1 MLSVI
6 LLILKIIGIAI
17 LVLLGLI
24 LVLILTVLFV
34 PVRYR
39 VKAEHGDSLDV
50 DGGISWLLH
59 LLHAR
64 IRQSGKERRI
74 WIRVLGILVYDSLR
88 PPKSKKKRTGKASK
102 VKASK
107 ADAGSEDSKHRPED
121 EIKESTKVSNAD
133 REEDITVEDGQKPGN
148 TTTDSVPE
156 AKITA
161 GDPVQKDKAGSKDS
175 SENMKKEK
183 NSPCGIIKRVYI
195 KVKTKII
202 HLFNKIKNKLKEL
215 LQKLLNIKSKI
226 NLILS
231 FIRDDGNK
239 ESFRFTYVS
248 LKKIIKH
255 ILPRKLKSKLIFGTG
270 DPCST
275 GQALGAFGILYS
287 IYGDSLQIT
296 PDFENKVFKGS
307 HYARGRIRIGT
318 ILIIAIKLLLDKR
331 FKELR
336 MNFQQLKEAL

>member
-50 DGGISWLLH
+50 DGGISWLLQ

-88 PPKSKKKRTGKASK
+88 PPKPKKKRTG
-102 VKASK
+102 KASK
-107 ADAGSEDSKHRPED
+107 ADAGSEDSKYRPED
-121 EIKESTKVSNAD
+121 EIKESIKVSSAD
-133 REEDITVEDGQKPGN
+133 REEDITVEDGKNPGN
-148 TTTDSVPE
+148 TTTDSVSE

-175 SENMKKEK
+175 SGNMKKEK
-183 NSPCGIIKRVYI
+183 KSPCGIIKRIYI

-202 HLFNKIKNKLKEL
+202 HLFNKIKNKLNEL
-215 LQKLLNIKSKI
+215 LQKLLNIKGKI

-239 ESFRFTYVS
+239 ESFRFTYVN

-255 ILPRKLKSKLIFGTG
+255 ILPGKLKSKLIFGTG

-318 ILIIAIKLLLDKR
+318 ILIIVIKLLLDKR